1 MDYAV
6 TPTQVHFFTSACA
19 AKRRARLP
27 SAGSAL
33 LAPDDDFDSPNCADR
48 APAIAANLAE
58 WGAAVAAL
66 RARDPTQWELLA
78 RQLQNAVQ
86 RFRCPQEIKE
96 DAVAAAVLK
105 VLRLLDRMPS
115 PADLEAGGIEGA
127 DQLLAGLP
135 GVYDFAT
142 DFYTYA
148 RVVARNAARDL
159 LQQTAEQ
166 TIGDDFLDLA
176 PAPASYSVDD
186 GEEAYGEACQAL
198 AIEVSRLV
206 LLIDDELPRRQREVV
221 RLTLSARPQFW
232 RAVEM
237 TGLPQPPGL
246 DPELCGC
253 DDAQIADRMQTVV
266 NNVRALRS
274 IGKARIEA
282 HDRCLGDL
290 LGRLLD
296 AN

>member
-1 MDYAV
+1 MDYAA
-6 TPTQVHFFTSACA
+6 TPTQVHFFTHLCA
-19 AKRRARLP
+19 AKRRARP
-27 SAGSAL
+27 PAAVSAAL
-33 LAPDDDFDSPNCADR
+33 AADDDFDLPNCADR
-48 APAIAANLAE
+48 AAAIAANLAE

-78 RQLQNAVQ
+78 RQLQNAVG

-96 DAVAAAVLK
+96 DAAAAAVLK
-105 VLRLLDRMPS
+105 IFHLLDRMPS

-135 GVYDFAT
+135 GVYDFT
-142 DFYTYA
+142 VDFYIYA
-148 RVVARNAARDL
+148 KVIARNAASDL
-159 LQQTAEQ
+159 LRQTAEQ
-166 TIGDDFLDLA
+166 STNDDLLDLS

-186 GEEAYGEACQAL
+186 GEEAYGEACAAL
-198 AIEVSRLV
+198 AIDMSRLLV
-206 LLIDDELPRRQREVV
+206 LLDDELPRRQREVV
-221 RLTLSARPQFW
+221 WLTLAARPQFW
-232 RAVEM
+232 RAVEI

-246 DPELCGC
+246 DRGLCGC
-253 DDAQIADRMQTVV
+253 DDAEIAGRMQTVV
-266 NNVRALRS
+266 NNVRVLRS

-290 LGRLLD
+290 LGRLID